1 MYDEFAEIYDLIYS
15 FLDYDKSV
23 GMLKNLI
30 ENYKLSS
37 GNKLLDVGCGT
48 GKHINFFKKD
58 FPCTGVDI
66 SEKMLDYA
74 KEKTSNVRFIQAD
87 MINMD
92 LKEKFDIITCLFSSI
107 GYVKTLENLRK
118 TIKNFANHLNQGGI
132 TIIEP
137 WLRPSIFTPG
147 LPSMETYEDDN
158 IKIARLNVS
167 RVEGN
172 ISSFV
177 MHFLIAKRNEDV
189 TYFKETHELGLFE
202 TEQTKNFMKEAGF
215 ETIYLEEGLEVQRG
229 LFIGIK
235 K

>member
-1 MYDEFAEIYDLIYS
+1 MYDKFAEIYDLIYS

-30 ENYKLSS
+30 ENHKLSS
-37 GNKLLDVGCGT
+37 GNKLLDIGCGT
-48 GKHINFFKKD
+48 GKHINFFKND
-58 FPCTGVDI
+58 FSCTGVDI
-66 SEKMLDYA
+66 SKKMLDHA
-74 KEKTSNVRFIQAD
+74 KEKISDVRFIQAD

-118 TIKNFANHLNQGGI
+118 TIITFANHLKQGGI
-132 TIIEP
+132 VIIEP
-137 WLRPSIFTPG
+137 WLTPSIFTPG

-167 RVEGN
+167 KVEGI

-177 MHFLIAKRNEDV
+177 MHFLIAKRNQDV

-202 TEQTKNFMKEAGF
+202 TEQTKNFMKEAGL

-235 K
+235 E

>member
-1 MYDEFAEIYDLIYS
+1 FS
-15 FLDYDKSV
+15 
-23 GMLKNLI
+23 
-30 ENYKLSS
+30 
-37 GNKLLDVGCGT
+37 
-48 GKHINFFKKD
+48 
-58 FPCTGVDI
+58 CTGVDI

-74 KEKTSNVRFIQAD
+74 KEKINNVRFIQAD

-107 GYVKTLENLRK
+107 GYVKTLDNLRK
-118 TIKNFANHLNQGGI
+118 TIKNFTDHLKQGGI
-132 TIIEP
+132 VIIEP
-137 WLRPSIFTPG
+137 WFTPPIFTPG

-167 RVEGN
+167 KVEGN

-189 TYFKETHELGLFE
+189 IYFKETHELGLFE
-202 TEQTKNFMKEAGF
+202 TEQTKNFMKEAGL

-235 K
+235 LKIA

>member
-1 MYDEFAEIYDLIYS
+1 MYDKFAEIYDLIYS
-15 FLDYDKSV
+15 FLDYEKSV
-23 GMLKNLI
+23 GMIKDLI
-30 ENYKLSS
+30 ENDKLSN

-48 GKHINFFKKD
+48 GEHIKFFKKY
-58 FPCTGVDI
+58 FACTGVDI
-66 SEKMLDYA
+66 SEQMLDYA
-74 KEKTSNVRFIQAD
+74 KEKISDVRFIQAD
-87 MINMD
+87 MVNMD
-92 LKEKFDIITCLFSSI
+92 LKDKFDIITCLFSAI

-118 TIKNFANHLNQGGI
+118 TINNFANHLNQGGI
-132 TIIEP
+132 LIIEP

-147 LPSMETYEDDN
+147 LPSMETYEDDD

-167 RVEGN
+167 KIDGN

-177 MHFLIAKRNEDV
+177 MHFLIAKRNENV

-202 TEQTKNFMKEAGF
+202 TEQTKNIMIEAGF
-215 ETIYLEEGLEVQRG
+215 ETKYLEEGLEVQRG